1 MTPFLKISYVL
12 KTFSS
17 ISKVQYDVLYE
28 PNVCKNDSR
37 GPMFQE
43 NHPFC
48 KFDLSFGQNESFV
61 FYKWTKLGNWV
72 ISG

>member
-48 KFDLSFGQNESFV
+48 KFDLSFG
-61 FYKWTKLGNWV
+61 
-72 ISG
+72 